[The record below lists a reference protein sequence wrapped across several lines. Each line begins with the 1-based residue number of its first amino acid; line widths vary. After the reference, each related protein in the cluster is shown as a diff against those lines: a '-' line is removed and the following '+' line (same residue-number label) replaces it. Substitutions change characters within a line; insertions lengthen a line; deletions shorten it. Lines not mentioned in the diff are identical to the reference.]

1 MSWSTSP
8 HQYCLPDPGRPTSAH
23 RRPLS
28 KYRDRSP
35 KLLKT
40 PPQLPTGSTPTAPC
54 RQLPG
59 KPSVKTLKSREFEM
73 PGKCQMASALAS
85 LQQGPAP
92 VDCPACGV
100 GEMTSTQSVKQ
111 HLVSSAYF
119 SAILCCCCLSLG
131 CVPSLASWFK
141 DGEHKCGKCGALLA
155 VWHRSGRTEVM
166 AHGRS

>member
-85 LQQGPAP
+85 LQQGPAS

-111 HLVSSAYF
+111 HLVSSA
-119 SAILCCCCLSLG
+119 
-131 CVPSLASWFK
+131 W
-141 DGEHKCGKCGALLA
+141 LA
-155 VWHRSGRTEVM
+155 VRHL
-166 AHGRS
+166 